1 MRRRMQCAAWLLAA
15 VALGGCVN
23 LEGIGT
29 YAGSAAGVVGTKD
42 AAARWRDSEKRLV
55 EAKLEG
61 DVCPIGRTGRRP
73 QAEFDAAF
81 AEVASLHDLMANY
94 FKAIGELASDKVP
107 DVATTAKGSLDAL
120 KAVVPVGAAEEASAN
135 ALSKV
140 LNRAL
145 DAYRQKHLRELMLQ
159 THDDVARVLG
169 VMEKLADVYAGE
181 VRGEGIQALNFVKCS
196 IGQGDLSDKYLGR
209 RALVRVQARYDA
221 EAAALAAY
229 KKSLQKVA
237 ADHAAILQALALDKE
252 GLKRS
257 LKAIA
262 ATAKELD
269 KARDAVSAL

>member
-1 MRRRMQCAAWLLAA
+1 MKRRMQCAAWLLAA
-15 VALGGCVN
+15 AALGGCVN

-81 AEVASLHDLMANY
+81 AEVSSLHDLMANY

-107 DVATTAKGSLDAL
+107 DVATTARGSLDAL

-135 ALSKV
+135 ALFK
-140 LNRAL
+140 LLDRAL

-181 VRGEGIQALNFVKCS
+181 VRGEGIQAVNFVKCS

-209 RALVRVQARYDA
+209 RELVRVQARYET